1 MGKNTRQSEGYE
13 VKRVKQGH
21 RHSIIV
27 RLALLV
33 FAMYLTFSMWDVYTE
48 LVKDKATLTQM
59 QEEYESVTLQNQELK
74 NLLSSGSEKE
84 LIERAARDRLGY
96 VYKGEIVFK
105 QTR

>member
-1 MGKNTRQSEGYE
+1 MRGIAVRRARQGK
-13 VKRVKQGH
+13 

-33 FAMYLTFSMWDVYTE
+33 FAVYLTFALWDVHTE
-48 LVKDKATLTQM
+48 LVKDKATLAQK
-59 QEEYESVTLQNQELK
+59 QEQYESVTLQNQELK